1 MRAVEVLTT
10 IFNFFRLIFSL
21 PGIVASF
28 YLKRRRAVKRFREEM
43 IACGVPP
50 EEAEELSKMYSF
62 GIRDIMRLAQ
72 GASET

>member
-1 MRAVEVLTT
+1 
-10 IFNFFRLIFSL
+10 
-21 PGIVASF
+21 
-28 YLKRRRAVKRFREEM
+28 M
-43 IACGVPP
+43 IACGVPT